1 MFNWIGEDSQE
12 SSIFNGEIHGYRSML
27 SQHNKTNSFFNIWS
41 KEIPQVFPWDRNWW
55 QTSGRH
61 GGTAVDATIPGN
73 PKCHGLACCIH
84 CQWSPVPR
92 KGMTTYGSTFNAN
105 PRTKVFGVYSFW
117 RFLRCSQF
125 HGSRYT
131 KIRQPWWLSRLS
143 NKGKHRSP
151 AASSPPGRWQE
162 PRNGT
167 WSNYV
172 ATKHLTM
179 SYRVLQ
185 KKQPSTGNHRDTLLT
200 PATPNFNVVIWSVEH
215 HRQKWL
221 FFCFF

>member
-1 MFNWIGEDSQE
+1 M
-12 SSIFNGEIHGYRSML
+12 
-27 SQHNKTNSFFNIWS
+27 
-41 KEIPQVFPWDRNWW
+41 
-55 QTSGRH
+55 
-61 GGTAVDATIPGN
+61 DATSPGN

-105 PRTKVFGVYSFW
+105 PRTKFFGVYSFW

-185 KKQPSTGNHRDTLLT
+185 KNSHPPETTEIPCL
-200 PATPNFNVVIWSVEH
+200 PPPNFNVVIWSVEH
-215 HRQKWL
+215 HQQRGTVGTWPL
-221 FFCFF
+221 WCGISWDGCFFGRTRYHMINWHYDDDNNKYLTLGHNRNRNNKKNH